1 VEFLAPLHRR
11 KRVKAYLRGC
21 RALQEGLGTINDG
34 AVAVALAERLGGER
48 RAELA
53 PAVAA
58 LAGWAE
64 ARRERAR
71 RHLRQDWRAFKA
83 VPLPR

>member
-1 VEFLAPLHRR
+1 M
-11 KRVKAYLRGC
+11 KAYLRGC
-21 RALQEGLGTINDG
+21 RALQEDLGTINDG
-34 AVAVALAERLGGER
+34 AVAVALAERLGGVR
-48 RAELA
+48 GAELA

-71 RHLRQDWRAFKA
+71 RRLRKDWRAFKA
-83 VPLPR
+83 ARLPR